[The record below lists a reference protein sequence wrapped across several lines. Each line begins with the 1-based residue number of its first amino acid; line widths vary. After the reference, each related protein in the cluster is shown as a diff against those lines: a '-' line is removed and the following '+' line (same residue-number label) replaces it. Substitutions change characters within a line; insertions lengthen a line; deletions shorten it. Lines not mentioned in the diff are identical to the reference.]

1 MEALAFIEVVGRHG
15 EVQARHAVYVWPA
28 LVGRGYDS
36 QVILD
41 DPHVAPRHVSIEPA
55 EDGGFRVS
63 DLQSLNGIS
72 LPPAAQRVAEAHVGP
87 DDLVRLGRTQIRVRA
102 PSYAVR
108 PEAQLRVAA
117 PYRRPAAFVVA
128 AAILLALT
136 LWSAW
141 IATTSRDE
149 WAQILIPTVVT
160 SVVVAV
166 WISVWSLV
174 GRIVGGRANFA
185 AHGFVACALL
195 AASAAAGTIFEY
207 LSFGFG
213 ERWLDHAGTAV
224 LAMLTVYMLYRHLR
238 LNSRATR
245 AKLGFVACGIVAAGF
260 GVFVGLQRAGETRF
274 EGVQRYDHAL
284 KSPAFLW
291 IPGVTPEAFLAEG
304 QKLRHKAD
312 ALARAGD

>member
-1 MEALAFIEVVGRHG
+1 VEPLAFIEVVGRHN
-15 EVQARHAVYVWPA
+15 EVQARHAVYAWPA
-28 LVGRGYDS
+28 QVGRGYDA

-41 DPHVAPRHVSIEPA
+41 DPFVAPRHMSIEPA

-72 LPPAAQRVAEAHVGP
+72 LPPSAKRIAEARVGP
-87 DDLVRLGRTQIRVRA
+87 DDLVRLGRTQIRVR
-102 PSYAVR
+102 PLSYAVR
-108 PEAQLRVAA
+108 PEAPLRATA
-117 PYRRPAAFVVA
+117 PYRRPAAFVA
-128 AAILLALT
+128 AATILLGLT

-149 WAQILIPTVVT
+149 WAQILIPGVGL
-160 SVVVAV
+160 SVAVGV

-195 AASAAAGTIFEY
+195 AASALAGTVFEY
-207 LSFGFG
+207 LSFGFN
-213 ERWLDHAGTAV
+213 EHWLGHAGTAL
-224 LAMLTVYMLYRHLR
+224 LAALTMYMLYRHLR

-245 AKLGFVACGIVAAGF
+245 KTLGVVATGIVAAGF
-260 GVFVGLQRAGETRF
+260 GVVVGLQQATETRF
-274 EGVQRYDHAL
+274 EGKQRFDHAL

-291 IPGVTPEAFLAEG
+291 VPGITPEAFLAEG
-304 QKLRHKAD
+304 QKLRQNAD
-312 ALARAGD
+312 ALARARD